1 MAAAQTAS
9 KGVMADQAQP
19 TESASLAFEAE
30 KRMRLRAGLTS
41 LVVGSLL
48 LGVKFFAYWHTGS
61 AAIYS
66 DALESIANV
75 VAAMFALGGLSFAA
89 RPADREHPY
98 GHGKIEYFSAVFEG
112 GLISFAAALIL
123 WYAIEDLIAGPR
135 IGAVDLGLLLTVA
148 AGVVNLLLGWFLVST
163 GKKAN
168 SLTLVADGEHVISDF
183 KTSVGVVLGLIL
195 VRLTGLAWLD
205 PAAALLVAVNLAWTG
220 IKLVRHAAGGLLD
233 EEDTELLSRVVA
245 ACEATRVAGVIR
257 IHRLR
262 AIRFGRD
269 THADAHLIVPEFW
282 TVEEAH
288 EFVEDYERRVMEQPG
303 IEGDIVFHTD
313 PCHRRL
319 CTVCDVADCPVR
331 REPFRSW
338 PALTVDEATLTDEAF
353 WRAQMD
359 KAPRST

>member
-1 MAAAQTAS
+1 M
-9 KGVMADQAQP
+9 
-19 TESASLAFEAE
+19 
-30 KRMRLRAGLTS
+30 
-41 LVVGSLL
+41 
-48 LGVKFFAYWHTGS
+48 
-61 AAIYS
+61 
-66 DALESIANV
+66 
-75 VAAMFALGGLSFAA
+75 
-89 RPADREHPY
+89 
-98 GHGKIEYFSAVFEG
+98 
-112 GLISFAAALIL
+112 
-123 WYAIEDLIAGPR
+123 
-135 IGAVDLGLLLTVA
+135 
-148 AGVVNLLLGWFLVST
+148 
-163 GKKAN
+163 
-168 SLTLVADGEHVISDF
+168 
-183 KTSVGVVLGLIL
+183 
-195 VRLTGLAWLD
+195 
-205 PAAALLVAVNLAWTG
+205 
-220 IKLVRHAAGGLLD
+220 
-233 EEDTELLSRVVA
+233 
-245 ACEATRVAGVIR
+245 IR

-359 KAPRST
+359 KAPRNT

>member
-48 LGVKFFAYWHTGS
+48 LGVKFFAYWQTGS

-148 AGVVNLLLGWFLVST
+148 AGVVNLLLGWFLVMV
-163 GKKAN
+163 A
-168 SLTLVADGEHVISDF
+168 LTL
-183 KTSVGVVLGLIL
+183 
-195 VRLTGLAWLD
+195 
-205 PAAALLVAVNLAWTG
+205 P
-220 IKLVRHAAGGLLD
+220 
-233 EEDTELLSRVVA
+233 
-245 ACEATRVAGVIR
+245 VAG
-257 IHRLR
+257 
-262 AIRFGRD
+262 
-269 THADAHLIVPEFW
+269 
-282 TVEEAH
+282 
-288 EFVEDYERRVMEQPG
+288 
-303 IEGDIVFHTD
+303 
-313 PCHRRL
+313 
-319 CTVCDVADCPVR
+319 
-331 REPFRSW
+331 
-338 PALTVDEATLTDEAF
+338 
-353 WRAQMD
+353 
-359 KAPRST
+359 